1 MLHVRGNVAI
11 TDDQA
16 KILQIVGRAASAL
29 SALGVVTIITVFCV
43 APHFRNPMHRLIFIN
58 AFYNAFDVA
67 CTMIS
72 VSGPA
77 GGNASALCKFQAFI
91 NQMFPLAD
99 VLWTLVMAID
109 VFLIVFR
116 RYDGE
121 SLKRLEWKYMAV
133 ITSVTFIPA
142 FAFLF
147 IETEE
152 KGPVY
157 GSVAVS
163 RSAYSDAD
171 TMMTDASSI
180 DRYGARFRQSGSM
193 ILISM
198 VIYVLVGIEIVK
210 RKGALQS
217 FNSDPVPL
225 EDSIASTADTPYKSS
240 ERRATEG
247 NFPLRH
253 GHASVSH
260 SGEES
265 PILPPKARVATSHT
279 VDTPTRHLSISFR
292 QYILMP
298 IFFFLALLSV
308 WVAPST
314 NRVGAFVNPD
324 FLSYPLLVSVCA
336 TGSLRGF
343 WNGVIFITIG
353 MKSQRR
359 RGDLERRATYRQ

>member
-1 MLHVRGNVAI
+1 
-11 TDDQA
+11 
-16 KILQIVGRAASAL
+16 
-29 SALGVVTIITVFCV
+29 
-43 APHFRNPMHRLIFIN
+43 
-58 AFYNAFDVA
+58 
-67 CTMIS
+67 
-72 VSGPA
+72 
-77 GGNASALCKFQAFI
+77 
-91 NQMFPLAD
+91 
-99 VLWTLVMAID
+99 MAID

-147 IETEE
+147 VETEE
-152 KGPVY
+152 KGPVD
-157 GSVAVS
+157 GSVAIWC
-163 RSAYSDAD
+163 
-171 TMMTDASSI
+171 SI
-180 DRYGARFRQSGSM
+180 SPKWVLLRILFYYIPIWHVLSM

-198 VIYVLVGIEIVK
+198 AIYVLVGIEIVK

-225 EDSIASTADTPYKSS
+225 EDSIASTTDTPYKSS
-240 ERRATEG
+240 ERRATQE
-247 NFPLRH
+247 NFPSRH
-253 GHASVSH
+253 GHASVSY

-265 PILPPKARVATSHT
+265 PILAPQPRIATSHT
-279 VDTPTRHLSISFR
+279 VETPTRHLSISFR

-298 IFFFLALLSV
+298 MFFFLALLSV

-324 FLSYPLLVSVCA
+324 FLSYPLLLSVCA

-343 WNGVIFITIG
+343 WNGVIFITMG

>member
-1 MLHVRGNVAI
+1 MLHVRRNVAI

-77 GGNASALCKFQAFI
+77 AGNASALCKLQAFI

-99 VLWTLVMAID
+99 VLWTLAMAID

-147 IETEE
+147 VETEE

-157 GSVAVS
+157 GSVDVG

-171 TMMTDASSI
+171 TMMTDASSF
-180 DRYGARFRQSGSM
+180 DRYGARFRQ
-193 ILISM
+193 I
-198 VIYVLVGIEIVK
+198 GIEIVK

-225 EDSIASTADTPYKSS
+225 EDSIASTADTPYKNS
-240 ERRATEG
+240 ERRATEE
-247 NFPLRH
+247 NFPSRY

-265 PILPPKARVATSHT
+265 PILPPKPRGATSHT
-279 VDTPTRHLSISFR
+279 VDTPARHLSISFR

-324 FLSYPLLVSVCA
+324 FLSYPLLLSVCA

-343 WNGVIFITIG
+343 WNGVIFITLG

>member
-157 GSVAVS
+157 GSVAIWC
-163 RSAYSDAD
+163 
-171 TMMTDASSI
+171 SI
-180 DRYGARFRQSGSM
+180 SPKWVLLRILFYYIPIWHVLSM